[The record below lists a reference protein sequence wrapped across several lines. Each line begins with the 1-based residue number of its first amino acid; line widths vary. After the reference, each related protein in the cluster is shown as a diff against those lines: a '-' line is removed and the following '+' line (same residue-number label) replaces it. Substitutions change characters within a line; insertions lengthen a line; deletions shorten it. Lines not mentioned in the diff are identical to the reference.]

1 MDVKEVVKELN
12 SLSNPTKKNLEGMA
26 RFGIRPKTKVLCI
39 SMPNLRKLAKKIGKD
54 HDLALNLWDLEIHEA
69 RILAGLIDE
78 PDKVTEA
85 QMEKWVNDFDSWDIC
100 DSVCGNL
107 FDKTKFAYKKIG
119 QWAKREEEYVK
130 RTPFTLLAWLSVHD
144 KDAKDEKF
152 IKYFSIIKKAAID
165 DRNFVKKA
173 VNWAIRQIGKRN
185 KHLNKEAVKLSKEI
199 MRMGTKSAKWIAN
212 NALLE
217 LTDKKILK
225 KINNRI

>member
-12 SLSNPTKKNLEGMA
+12 FLSNPTKKNLEGMA
-26 RFGIRPKTKVLCI
+26 RFGIRPRTKMLCI

-54 HDLALNLWDLEIHEA
+54 HDLAIKLWDLKIHDA

-78 PDKVTEA
+78 PDKVTED

-144 KDAKDEKF
+144 KKAKDEKF
-152 IKYFSIIKKAAID
+152 IKYFPIIKKAAID

-185 KHLNKEAVKLSKEI
+185 KHLNKKAVKLSNEI
-199 MRMGTKSAKWIAN
+199 KRINSKAARWIAS

-217 LTDKKILK
+217 LTDKKIVK
-225 KINNRI
+225 RIK

>member
-1 MDVKEVVKELN
+1 
-12 SLSNPTKKNLEGMA
+12 KNLEGMA

-54 HDLALNLWDLEIHEA
+54 HNLAIKLWDLKIHDA

-85 QMEKWVNDFDSWDIC
+85 QMDKWVNDFDSWDIC

-152 IKYFSIIKKAAID
+152 IKYFPIIKKAATD

-173 VNWAIRQIGKRN
+173 VNWAIRQIGK
-185 KHLNKEAVKLSKEI
+185 
-199 MRMGTKSAKWIAN
+199 
-212 NALLE
+212 
-217 LTDKKILK
+217 
-225 KINNRI
+225 